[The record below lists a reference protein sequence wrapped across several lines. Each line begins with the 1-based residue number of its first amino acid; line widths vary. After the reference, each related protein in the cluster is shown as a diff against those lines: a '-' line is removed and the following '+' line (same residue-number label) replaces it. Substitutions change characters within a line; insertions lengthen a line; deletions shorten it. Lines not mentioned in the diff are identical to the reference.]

1 MIQVRFDQATRR
13 NAPLPS
19 QTPALCMLEPDCA
32 AERPWVRQHLRVPKS
47 DGSLYARPELSDAER
62 VLTSNRGLFEGS
74 SPNLQGRT
82 LDRLRAW
89 TRESVLDAAVR
100 YTSAL
105 RGVDVAPIADP
116 SLPLVVDGHQPA
128 LFHPG
133 VWAKNFAVGG
143 VAARAGG
150 IPLHLVV
157 DNDTLPGTRLIVPS
171 GPRERPVL
179 DTIPVDAERPAQPW
193 EEARVL
199 DRELFE
205 SFAGRAANALAPWG
219 VRPMAIDLWQDAI
232 AGAHLT
238 ASDPSN
244 RPANEFPGGSL
255 RDAFTTIRHRLENR
269 WGLYNLE
276 VPLSHLCQLDPFL
289 WFTGHILAQLPR
301 FRETYNAALGQ
312 YRRINRVR
320 SRTHPVPDLKEENGW
335 LEAPFW
341 VWREGD
347 HVRGRLM
354 AKQEGRFVLLSDG
367 RQEIA
372 RLRLSPDMDACC
384 AVEGLRELSQRGIRL
399 RTRALTT
406 TLFSRLCLADVFVH
420 GIGGAKYDEMTDRIC
435 SRFFGICP
443 PEFLT
448 VSATVHLPI
457 GPAYDV
463 TAEDERR
470 LETLLRDLEW
480 NSDRH
485 LSPGWSAEADA
496 LRAERLAL
504 RNQREPECPPG
515 TSCRKVRHRAR
526 VERFHRFQD
535 LARRMAEFT
544 ADQRQ
549 QVEAELAQVRQH
561 RTANGVFRNRE
572 YAFVMFPEEKLRGFM
587 QRIAGIDGR
596 D

>member
-1 MIQVRFDQATRR
+1 MTVATSS
-13 NAPLPS
+13 PLS
-19 QTPALCMLEPDCA
+19 MLDPRCA

-47 DGSLYARPELSDAER
+47 DGSLYARPELSDAEQ
-62 VLTSNRGLFEGS
+62 VLASNRELFDAAN
-74 SPNLQGRT
+74 PNLQGRS
-82 LDRLRAW
+82 LQRLRAW
-89 TRESVLDAAVR
+89 ARQSVLEAAVR

-105 RGVDVAPIADP
+105 RGVDVAPVADP
-116 SLPLVVDGHQPA
+116 SVPLIVGGHQPA

-133 VWAKNFAVGG
+133 VWAKNFAVAGI
-143 VAARAGG
+143 AARAGG

-179 DTIPVDAERPAQPW
+179 DTIAVDVERPAQPW

-199 DRELFE
+199 DRGLFE
-205 SFAGRAANALAPWG
+205 SFARRAGEALKPWG
-219 VRPMAIDLWQDAI
+219 VRPMAIDLWQDAV

-238 ASDPSN
+238 AAINPS
-244 RPANEFPGGSL
+244 RRSAGELPGGSL

-269 WGLYNLE
+269 WGLQNLE

-289 WFTGHILAQLPR
+289 WFTGHILANLPR
-301 FRETYNAALGQ
+301 FREVYNTALGQ

-347 HVRGRLM
+347 QVRGRLM
-354 AKQEGRFVLLSDG
+354 ARQEGRCVLLSDG
-367 RQEIA
+367 RREFA
-372 RLRLSPDMDACC
+372 RLKLAPDMDACC
-384 AVEGLRELSQRGIRL
+384 AVEGLREMSQQGIRL

-435 SRFFGICP
+435 SRFFGVCP

-457 GPAYDV
+457 GPAYNV
-463 TAEDERR
+463 TAADERR

-480 NSDRH
+480 NGDRH
-485 LSPGWSAEADA
+485 LSSGWNADA
-496 LRAERLAL
+496 DTLRAERLAL

-515 TSCRKVRHRAR
+515 MSCRKVRHRAR

-535 LARRMAEFT
+535 LARRIAAFT
-544 ADQRQ
+544 ADQQ
-549 QVEAELAQVRQH
+549 QKARAELAQIRQQ
-561 RTANGVFRNRE
+561 RAANSVFRNRE
-572 YAFVMFPEEKLRGFM
+572 YSFVMFPEEKLRGFM
-587 QRIAGIDGR
+587 QGIAGIDPR